1 MRTQAGPPSD
11 GPARGRGVAQVTGAD
26 PAMGE
31 AIRAAVAVSGLDRRV
46 VTSDPA
52 YLPVLAALARQ
63 LRLRDRTRP
72 GEPPPLPERAADLER
87 AIEQGNRARGPG
99 NLALLAA
106 HERLERLGRPLNAV
120 VTAVGAPR
128 RAD

>member
-1 MRTQAGPPSD
+1 MRTQAGPPPD
-11 GPARGRGVAQVTGAD
+11 GPARGRSDAQVTGAD

-31 AIRAAVAVSGLDRRV
+31 AIRAAVAVSGLDPRV

-63 LRLRDRTRP
+63 LRLRARTQP
-72 GEPPPLPERAADLER
+72 GELPPPLPERAADLER
-87 AIEQGNRARGPG
+87 AIAQGNRARGPG

-128 RAD
+128 R

>member
-11 GPARGRGVAQVTGAD
+11 GPARGRSDAQVTGAD

-31 AIRAAVAVSGLDRRV
+31 AIRAAVSVSGLDPAA

-52 YLPVLAALARQ
+52 YRPVLAALAREF
-63 LRLRDRTRP
+63 RLHDRSEP
-72 GEPPPLPERAADLER
+72 GEQPPPLPGRAADLER
-87 AIEQGNRARGPG
+87 AIERGDRERGPG

-120 VTAVGAPR
+120 VTAVGAP
-128 RAD
+128 